1 MTDPK
6 DAERLT
12 GPCHA
17 PIGFLLEHIDRLT
30 KERDEAVES
39 RDDWYKYCL
48 TALRRATVAERERD
62 AARRSVEI
70 LHADLN
76 QTAAAVRQEKAE
88 AARQMKPTAEE
99 RANSALSL
107 CDDSMLSKQAA
118 ALGIALEADR
128 AYRDGYEAALAQL
141 REPSEELVEAC
152 RAAVEAALHLA
163 ITAEEAHRIALAAA
177 ADAMGEANTTK
188 PARARGER
196 GLSGT
201 IAAAVTL

>member
-39 RDDWYKYCL
+39 CDDWYKYCL

-128 AYRDGYEAALAQL
+128 AYRDGYAASLSQL
-141 REPSEELVEAC
+141 REPSEAIA
-152 RAAVEAALHLA
+152 RAAVDACLAGHATSFRAAVCA
-163 ITAEEAHRIALAAA
+163 ALAAA
-177 ADAMGEANTTK
+177 ADAMAADTK
-188 PARARGER
+188 TPR
-196 GLSGT
+196 S
-201 IAAAVTL
+201 